1 MPFIGLTGNI
11 GAGKT
16 TVLRLFENLGAHT
29 INADRIVHEIL
40 KKPQIIKKLS
50 AVLGRKILTKRDSK
64 VLINKKRM
72 ADVIFNNLEKRRAA
86 EKIIHPYVLKS
97 AKAIKRKILTK
108 DRNAII
114 VFEVPLLFEKGYEKI
129 FDKVIVVYCSKS
141 IALQRLRKYGFSE
154 EQALKRMRAQ
164 MPISKKKAGADFL
177 IRNNLNISDTNLQV
191 KKIFKKL
198 QIS

>member
-1 MPFIGLTGNI
+1 M
-11 GAGKT
+11 GKT
-16 TVLRLFENLGAHT
+16 TVLRTFKSLGART
-29 INADRIVHEIL
+29 ISADDIVHEIL

-50 AVLGRKILTKRDSK
+50 SVLGRKILIKKDSK

-72 ADVIFNNLEKRRAA
+72 ADMIFNNLEKRMAA
-86 EKIIHPYVLKS
+86 EKILHPYVLKS
-97 AKAIKRKILTK
+97 AEDIKRKILTK

-141 IALQRLRKYGFSE
+141 IALRRLRKCGFSE

-164 MPISKKKAGADFL
+164 MPISRKKTRTDFL
-177 IRNNLNISDTNLQV
+177 INNSSKISNLKPV
-191 KKIFKKL
+191 IAGILKKL
-198 QIS
+198 AIS

>member
-1 MPFIGLTGNI
+1 M
-11 GAGKT
+11 GKT
-16 TVLRLFENLGAHT
+16 TVLRAFKSLGAHT
-29 INADRIVHEIL
+29 ISADDIVHEIL

-72 ADVIFNNLEKRRAA
+72 ADVIFNNLGKRKAA

-97 AKAIKRKILTK
+97 AKDIKRKILTK

-129 FDKVIVVYCSKS
+129 FDKVIVVYCSEATAINRTVKAGLS
-141 IALQRLRKYGFSE
+141 K
-154 EQALKRMRAQ
+154 EQALKRMRVQ
-164 MPISKKKAGADFL
+164 MPISRKKARADFL
-177 IRNNLNISDTNLQV
+177 INNSSKISNL
-191 KKIFKKL
+191 KPRIAGILKKL
-198 QIS
+198 TVN